1 MRNVGLPSVEVAIK
15 TTNASSKRRYG
26 SELNNPDHRVTTH
39 SKIRFKI
46 LFLAP
51 CET

>member
-26 SELNNPDHRVTTH
+26 SELNNPDHRV
-39 SKIRFKI
+39 I
-46 LFLAP
+46 L
-51 CET
+51 EMWKKVH